1 MEKLLSRVINF
12 LGGMEDSPREI
23 LSRIGAN
30 FMVLSRAYGKP
41 CTARHDPSPVRS
53 SQDQSGI
60 TTSFF
65 YGSFLGSKKLPIS
78 ERCHPSLRARFPP
91 GIFFAIPGDFFSP
104 SMPHQFPGYLQHV
117 KPRSC
122 HFDNICNILE
132 PLLRQLQHFGAR
144 D

>member
-1 MEKLLSRVINF
+1 MICGPCRDGYSTLQYMEKLLSRVINF

-91 GIFFAIPGDFFSP
+91 GIFFRHSRGFF
-104 SMPHQFPGYLQHV
+104 FPLNAA
-117 KPRSC
+117 SISWLFTAC
-122 HFDNICNILE
+122 
-132 PLLRQLQHFGAR
+132 
-144 D
+144 